1 MNRIFRRVWNSTLMQ
16 WVVASEL
23 ASGHR
28 PAGMSSTLSGLV
40 GGARNPALPISA
52 LCIALLSAPLAAQEF
67 TVTDGTNDAAIG
79 PDGTV
84 TFTGDPNIRVTQTGT
99 DDDAVIEIQLARDI
113 DVDLVTAGATRID
126 TTGVAIGPDV
136 RLGANGLT
144 LGAGAPSITT
154 AGIQAG
160 NRVISGV
167 AAGSAVDHAVNLS
180 QLQAVQAQAGA
191 GWNVAVGAT
200 AYNIGPNGRVT
211 FSGDPNLG
219 VALNGAADAAGV
231 ALTLNRNL
239 NVDTVTTGAT
249 VTSTA
254 GVAVGGAVR
263 LSSTG
268 LTIAGGPSVTTAG
281 INAGGSRITN
291 VADGAVNAVSSD
303 AVTGRQIFGLFIEE
317 GAGGVRYFRAR
328 SAEADSQALGDESVA
343 IGARSVAGGD
353 SSLASGDGAVTTDGA
368 TAAIA
373 IGQGAVVGTA
383 SATAPDGAGGVAIGR
398 AASAAGNRT
407 IALGDG
413 ARVASEFVADAL
425 AIGTGASVSGAQS
438 NQATA
443 IGFRATANA
452 GNATAL
458 GALAAANG
466 RGSIAIGQ
474 ATANGG
480 NAFAAGSGAQ
490 AISPNGIAL
499 GTGAGVGTRGTE
511 AGDRTSHIAIGTG
524 AGTNVVGNQTT
535 AIGFQAG
542 TGVLG
547 DQNIA
552 IGSQAGTAVKGDFN
566 IAIGYRANQGA
577 GALDRGTAIGAL
589 ASASSDSAAF
599 GYNARTTG
607 VSAVAIGTEASAA
620 GQGVALG
627 RSAFAEGGSAAIGF
641 NSRALAT
648 DGVGTSFLTGSTFGD
663 GTVVSVGS
671 SASNLQRRIVNVADG
686 AQGFDAVNVNQLRA
700 AQTATANLVGGNIT
714 VGPDGNYTGYV
725 IELNSVDGPQR
736 YTTVAEAIRAVSS
749 GAVSVTPG
757 NAVIRNADG
766 TITTAAAVLGDQ
778 AVNLGQLNAAI
789 DANASRY
796 VSINS
801 TDPAN
806 RDNSGASGTD
816 AMAIGPQADADG
828 DGGLSVGYR
837 ARSVGDAASAL
848 GNNVAALGDRS
859 TAIGSSSQAYG
870 DGTVA
875 IGDRAVANGLN
886 SVVIGT
892 NAQADRKSPN
902 DTVDNA
908 VVIGTDAEVTADNGI
923 AVGNSALASER
934 NAVAQGFDA
943 HAVAESAVATGTRA
957 RASAL
962 NAQASGTDSAA
973 SGVNSIASGTDS
985 RGLASNG
992 VAIGTA
998 AVSGFAPQPGEEGLN
1013 INTIAIGN
1021 GAQAVYQDATAIG
1034 RASRASQTASTA
1046 IGDAASAS
1054 EEAALALGRN
1064 ANASGVSSIAQGDG
1078 AVASAEAA
1086 QAQGRGANA
1095 SGVSSNAQGDGAI
1108 ASEEAAQAQGRG
1120 ANASGIS
1127 SIAQGDR
1134 AQASATGATASGRGA
1149 QATQASAT
1157 ALGDDA
1163 RATGINAIAAGHASR
1178 ASGAASAAFGND
1190 AQATLA
1196 NTLALGAASRATAAG
1211 ASAVGSDAQATVA
1224 GATALGQGTR
1234 ATHANSVALGH
1245 NAVTAAAVAT
1255 LNGTIDNVVYD
1266 YAGTAPVATVSVGTG
1281 TEKRTITNVAA
1292 GRVTDTS
1299 TDAING
1305 SQLFRT
1311 NQAVNALGTNLDSL
1325 GTSTAAALGGT
1336 STYSPTTHQVTA
1348 GLTVGGTPHTNV
1360 QDALNQVDATANA
1373 GWNVTD
1379 GDTAANIGPNGQVTF
1394 TGDNNLTVTQTGVDD
1409 GGEIE
1414 ITLNK
1419 DIDLGVDGSLTMG
1432 DTVIETSGI
1441 AVGNAVKLGDTGLVI
1456 AGGPS
1461 VTTLGIDAGGQKI
1474 VNLAPGTN
1482 PTDAVNL
1489 SQLTN
1494 TINSSATRYYSV
1506 NSTGGTNLQN
1516 DGAIGADAIA
1526 SGKDASAQGAR
1537 SIAVGLG
1544 AQARAQPNGIPNV
1557 PGLSADNS
1565 VAIGSSA
1572 VAGNSNAVALG
1583 QSAQANRSG
1592 SIAIGSGAQTRWDG
1606 SLQSN
1611 QFSSQIAIGAGAYT
1625 GTGAGTGAMA
1635 LGSGAS
1641 ADGGNIQTA
1650 IGSGATVRGNI
1661 TTAVGAQST
1670 ANGDTVA
1677 AVGVRAQASGFDS
1690 VAFGTLATSGR
1701 NAAGASVSSAS
1712 AIGVYSAA
1720 QGTGASAI
1728 GTGAFVFGNGSGSVA
1743 AINPNVARIQWAA
1756 KNDTVFSIVGGSEN
1770 FAVGNRNLVGGTSSN
1785 NVAFGNDIKL
1795 GASAAT
1801 FEERTV
1807 VQNGVSMRYYVPT
1820 FTDQV
1825 AITNS
1830 VAIGQSARVGA
1841 SNSVAIG
1848 QNASATAANSYA
1860 GGANA
1865 VASGANAVALGN
1877 QAQAWD
1883 AGAIA
1888 VGNGAIAAG
1897 AFSIAQGQRA
1907 TASTTGAI
1915 ATGVN
1920 AVATGVHSIA
1930 LGSNSVTQHNNSVA
1944 LGASSVTAD
1953 AVGTAGVTLNGT
1965 DYLFAG
1971 TTPTSTVSVG
1981 RVGEERTITNVA
1993 AGRIS
1998 ATSTD
2003 AINGSQLHATN
2014 TALDEVAGVANAG
2027 WNVTAEGANGS
2038 NVGVNSATG
2047 NTVDFN
2053 NSDGNIVVSKADTS
2067 NDVTFDLADDIE
2079 VDSLTAGNTVVD
2091 TTGVT
2096 VDDGAGNSTLVG
2108 AGTIDVTDATGTTT
2122 IAGNMVSVG
2131 GANPIVISGDAGTIG
2146 GLTNRTIDYP
2156 GFADGTGRAATE
2168 DQLDLVNQTA
2178 NAGWNVTDAAGN
2190 TANIGPNG
2198 QVTFTGDS
2206 NLGVAQTGA
2215 DDAGVVAITLNRD
2228 LDLDSVTT
2236 GNSALDSDG
2245 LAVDD
2250 GAGNSTL
2257 VGAGTISVT
2266 DAGGTTTI
2274 GGNVV
2279 SVGGANPIVI
2289 SGDAG
2294 TIGGL
2299 TNQTITAP
2307 GFADGSG
2314 RAATEEQLQ
2323 LVNQT
2328 ANAGWNVTAQG
2339 QNGSNVAVNST
2350 TGNNVDLNNADGN
2363 IVVTKST
2370 TSNDVTFDL
2379 ADDLEVESLTAGDT
2393 VIDTTGVAIGTD
2405 VKLGDTGLTIVG
2417 GPSVTLAGIDAGG
2430 AVITNVAA
2438 GSAPTDAVNVSQ
2450 LTDTVET
2457 NRTKYYSVNSTGGG
2471 NFDNDGATGDDAIAA
2486 GKDATAEG
2494 DEAIALGIGGA
2505 AAGDGGIA
2513 IGARAQALSL
2523 NSLAIGTGAVS
2534 SHANSIAL
2542 GAGSATTVGAQTGY
2556 QGAFVGS
2563 SDSTGELNVGGRQI
2577 TGVAAGSAATDAVN
2591 VSQLQGGVDY
2601 AINEANSYTD
2611 GQIDGVN
2618 NRIDVIDGRVTAIEG
2633 DIIDIQGD
2641 ITDIQGDIV
2650 DIRGDITD
2658 LDDRV
2663 SSVEGVVLEVGG
2675 RLDSL
2680 ETGASGPFQ
2689 ISQGEAYVAP
2699 TPSGQNASAGGNG
2712 AVASGNNSVALG
2724 NQSQATGAGS
2734 TAVGQGAKATATNST
2749 ALGQGATASHA
2760 NSVALGAGS
2769 ATTVGAQSNYNGAYV
2784 GSSSSTGEVN
2794 VGGRT
2799 ISGVAPGIAG
2809 TDAVNVNQLT
2819 GGVNQAINVANQYT
2833 DGRITQIQDD
2843 MWSIERGYRGATSS
2857 AMAMAGLPQAY
2868 LPGKS
2873 MLAVGVGGY
2882 QSEYGMA
2889 VGLSGVTENGRYV
2902 YRAQASG
2909 NTARDWGFSVGAG
2922 IQW

>member
-1 MNRIFRRVWNSTLMQ
+1 M
-16 WVVASEL
+16 
-23 ASGHR
+23 
-28 PAGMSSTLSGLV
+28 
-40 GGARNPALPISA
+40 
-52 LCIALLSAPLAAQEF
+52 
-67 TVTDGTNDAAIG
+67 
-79 PDGTV
+79 
-84 TFTGDPNIRVTQTGT
+84 
-99 DDDAVIEIQLARDI
+99 
-113 DVDLVTAGATRID
+113 
-126 TTGVAIGPDV
+126 
-136 RLGANGLT
+136 
-144 LGAGAPSITT
+144 
-154 AGIQAG
+154 
-160 NRVISGV
+160 
-167 AAGSAVDHAVNLS
+167 
-180 QLQAVQAQAGA
+180 
-191 GWNVAVGAT
+191 
-200 AYNIGPNGRVT
+200 
-211 FSGDPNLG
+211 
-219 VALNGAADAAGV
+219 
-231 ALTLNRNL
+231 
-239 NVDTVTTGAT
+239 
-249 VTSTA
+249 
-254 GVAVGGAVR
+254 
-263 LSSTG
+263 
-268 LTIAGGPSVTTAG
+268 
-281 INAGGSRITN
+281 
-291 VADGAVNAVSSD
+291 
-303 AVTGRQIFGLFIEE
+303 
-317 GAGGVRYFRAR
+317 
-328 SAEADSQALGDESVA
+328 
-343 IGARSVAGGD
+343 
-353 SSLASGDGAVTTDGA
+353 
-368 TAAIA
+368 
-373 IGQGAVVGTA
+373 
-383 SATAPDGAGGVAIGR
+383 
-398 AASAAGNRT
+398 
-407 IALGDG
+407 
-413 ARVASEFVADAL
+413 
-425 AIGTGASVSGAQS
+425 
-438 NQATA
+438 
-443 IGFRATANA
+443 
-452 GNATAL
+452 
-458 GALAAANG
+458 
-466 RGSIAIGQ
+466 
-474 ATANGG
+474 
-480 NAFAAGSGAQ
+480 
-490 AISPNGIAL
+490 
-499 GTGAGVGTRGTE
+499 
-511 AGDRTSHIAIGTG
+511 
-524 AGTNVVGNQTT
+524 
-535 AIGFQAG
+535 
-542 TGVLG
+542 
-547 DQNIA
+547 
-552 IGSQAGTAVKGDFN
+552 
-566 IAIGYRANQGA
+566 
-577 GALDRGTAIGAL
+577 
-589 ASASSDSAAF
+589 
-599 GYNARTTG
+599 
-607 VSAVAIGTEASAA
+607 
-620 GQGVALG
+620 
-627 RSAFAEGGSAAIGF
+627 
-641 NSRALAT
+641 
-648 DGVGTSFLTGSTFGD
+648 
-663 GTVVSVGS
+663 
-671 SASNLQRRIVNVADG
+671 
-686 AQGFDAVNVNQLRA
+686 
-700 AQTATANLVGGNIT
+700 
-714 VGPDGNYTGYV
+714 
-725 IELNSVDGPQR
+725 
-736 YTTVAEAIRAVSS
+736 
-749 GAVSVTPG
+749 
-757 NAVIRNADG
+757 
-766 TITTAAAVLGDQ
+766 
-778 AVNLGQLNAAI
+778 
-789 DANASRY
+789 
-796 VSINS
+796 
-801 TDPAN
+801 
-806 RDNSGASGTD
+806 
-816 AMAIGPQADADG
+816 
-828 DGGLSVGYR
+828 
-837 ARSVGDAASAL
+837 
-848 GNNVAALGDRS
+848 
-859 TAIGSSSQAYG
+859 
-870 DGTVA
+870 
-875 IGDRAVANGLN
+875 
-886 SVVIGT
+886 
-892 NAQADRKSPN
+892 
-902 DTVDNA
+902 
-908 VVIGTDAEVTADNGI
+908 
-923 AVGNSALASER
+923 
-934 NAVAQGFDA
+934 
-943 HAVAESAVATGTRA
+943 
-957 RASAL
+957 
-962 NAQASGTDSAA
+962 
-973 SGVNSIASGTDS
+973 
-985 RGLASNG
+985 
-992 VAIGTA
+992 
-998 AVSGFAPQPGEEGLN
+998 
-1013 INTIAIGN
+1013 
-1021 GAQAVYQDATAIG
+1021 
-1034 RASRASQTASTA
+1034 
-1046 IGDAASAS
+1046 
-1054 EEAALALGRN
+1054 
-1064 ANASGVSSIAQGDG
+1064 
-1078 AVASAEAA
+1078 
-1086 QAQGRGANA
+1086 
-1095 SGVSSNAQGDGAI
+1095 
-1108 ASEEAAQAQGRG
+1108 
-1120 ANASGIS
+1120 
-1127 SIAQGDR
+1127 
-1134 AQASATGATASGRGA
+1134 
-1149 QATQASAT
+1149 
-1157 ALGDDA
+1157 
-1163 RATGINAIAAGHASR
+1163 
-1178 ASGAASAAFGND
+1178 
-1190 AQATLA
+1190 
-1196 NTLALGAASRATAAG
+1196 
-1211 ASAVGSDAQATVA
+1211 
-1224 GATALGQGTR
+1224 
-1234 ATHANSVALGH
+1234 
-1245 NAVTAAAVAT
+1245 AT

-1611 QFSSQIAIGAGAYT
+1611 QFASQIAIGAGAYT

-1661 TTAVGAQST
+1661 TTAVGAQAT

-1690 VAFGTLATSGR
+1690 VAFGTFATSGR

-1743 AINPNVARIQWAA
+1743 AINPNVARIQGAA

-2053 NSDGNIVVSKADTS
+2053 NSDGNIVVSKADDS

-2299 TNQTITAP
+2299 TNRTIDGP
-2307 GFADGSG
+2307 DFADGTG
-2314 RAATEEQLQ
+2314 RAATEDQLAQ
-2323 LVNQT
+2323 VNQT

-2339 QNGSNVAVNST
+2339 QNGSNVAVNSA

-2393 VIDTTGVAIGTD
+2393 VIDTTGVAIGGD
-2405 VKLGDTGLTIVG
+2405 VKLGDTGLVIAG
-2417 GPSVTLAGIDAGG
+2417 GPSVTLAGIDAGNQ
-2430 AVITNVAA
+2430 VITGVAA

-2457 NRTKYYSVNSTGGG
+2457 NRTKYYSVNSIGGG